1 MKNPIYTVIALM
13 ACGYLFAANLRGWSF
28 LQSSANRSAFQSTS
42 YRYRPSFNS
51 SSSSGGGWFSG
62 MFHK

>member
-1 MKNPIYTVIALM
+1 MKHPLYTLLALF
-13 ACGYLFAANLRGWSF
+13 ACGYLITSNAVGWSF
-28 LQSSANRSAFQSTS
+28 LQSRANRSAFQSTS

-51 SSSSGGGWFSG
+51 GSGGGWFSG